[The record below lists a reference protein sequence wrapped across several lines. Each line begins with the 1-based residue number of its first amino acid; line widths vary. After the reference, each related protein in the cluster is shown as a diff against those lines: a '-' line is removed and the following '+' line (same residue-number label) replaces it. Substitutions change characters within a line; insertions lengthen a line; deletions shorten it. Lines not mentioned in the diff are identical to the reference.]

1 MLRSRRAMRI
11 VHSSDCTAVFPLRLI
26 VADLEIQP
34 RIHTV
39 CDTHILLDDVIDI
52 RARLRMEACLFI
64 VRIGE
69 LVPAAELIIVV
80 VEAELIV
87 AERYAA
93 AALSIVAEARMHLIR
108 AFLFRNDIDD
118 AGDCLAAVKD
128 RTAAFDDLNALDL
141 ARRNLIEIV
150 LAAPCDRIAVH
161 EYECTSLEAAHI
173 DFVRHCTHRC
183 SVRAKGFIN
192 KAIHLLKC
200 IRCIRRTAL
209 LNILGRDDRRRCR
222 HIDIPLLCTRRRHND
237 FAERICRQCLV
248 ITCPRMCGLRRIDL
262 SRHRRKHDSSRKE
275 LLIPHLHRH
284 YHSPLLKI
292 IYQKLIQL
300 KMEGLCPNAS
310 PPIISRIELEAPAC
324 SNRRLI
330 HRTVARRGLDIDRF
344 HRAVRCYEDLDRD
357 RPFHI
362 VVNQFLGIFRLCLRA
377 QACLNALSRRS
388 GCRAQPRAPIP
399 AARSCTGSAPRS
411 GRCGTTPRSALPA
424 GCPERCSGAR
434 RTRCIL
440 HRPRLLFLLLR
451 RLYGLILHDN
461 VIHGGR
467 RSSSGGGI
475 SSRAAR
481 IAARIIEHDINRRL
495 VPCGRRDRKEAQC
508 RCN

>member
-1 MLRSRRAMRI
+1 MVPPVRCSEPSSGIKIARSLKLQSSRIKEQASLPFAVPIVELGDVLLRFVLPPVVRFTDTDMLRSRRAMRI
-11 VHSSDCTAVFPLRLI
+11 VHSSNCTAVFPLRLI

-64 VRIGE
+64 VRIGK

-80 VEAELIV
+80 VETELIV

-292 IYQKLIQL
+292 I
-300 KMEGLCPNAS
+300 
-310 PPIISRIELEAPAC
+310 ISKINSIENGRSL
-324 SNRRLI
+324 SKRLS
-330 HRTVARRGLDIDRF
+330 AR
-344 HRAVRCYEDLDRD
+344 Y
-357 RPFHI
+357 
-362 VVNQFLGIFRLCLRA
+362 
-377 QACLNALSRRS
+377 
-388 GCRAQPRAPIP
+388 
-399 AARSCTGSAPRS
+399 
-411 GRCGTTPRSALPA
+411 LP
-424 GCPERCSGAR
+424 
-434 RTRCIL
+434 
-440 HRPRLLFLLLR
+440 
-451 RLYGLILHDN
+451 D
-461 VIHGGR
+461 
-467 RSSSGGGI
+467 
-475 SSRAAR
+475 
-481 IAARIIEHDINRRL
+481 
-495 VPCGRRDRKEAQC
+495 
-508 RCN
+508 